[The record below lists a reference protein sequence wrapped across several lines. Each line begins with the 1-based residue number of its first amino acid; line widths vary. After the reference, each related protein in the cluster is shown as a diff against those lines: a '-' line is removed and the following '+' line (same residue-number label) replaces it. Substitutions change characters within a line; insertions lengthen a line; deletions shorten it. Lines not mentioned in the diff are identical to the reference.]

1 MRQSSR
7 LAACSAMMLLAALG
21 VAGCKTQGQA
31 PAPPGGN
38 RVAYMCDDGRSFVAT
53 FFLGT
58 ERADIEF
65 DGQNA
70 TLQQI
75 PSGSGAT
82 YSDGRIELFTKGNTA
97 FVEVDG
103 VETHSNCLVAP

>member
-1 MRQSSR
+1 MHDSRR
-7 LAACSAMMLLAALG
+7 LAACRILMLAAALG
-21 VAGCKTQGQA
+21 IAGCQTQSQA

-38 RVAYMCDDGRSFVAT
+38 RVAYACDDGRSFVAT

-58 ERADIEF
+58 DRADIEI
-65 DGQNA
+65 DGQGA

-97 FVEVDG
+97 FVEIDG
-103 VETHSNCLVAP
+103 IETHSNCLVAP